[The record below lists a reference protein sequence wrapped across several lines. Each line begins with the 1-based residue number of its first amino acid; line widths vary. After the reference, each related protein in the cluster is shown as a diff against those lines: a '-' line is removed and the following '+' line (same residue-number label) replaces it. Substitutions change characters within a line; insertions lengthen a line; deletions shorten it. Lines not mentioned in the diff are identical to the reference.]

1 MSNTD
6 DNIQITSSTPSGAT
20 IGTDYISTGQ
30 IHIQQVKI
38 NTGADGQSELMSD
51 SYPVITRPTYE
62 SGIYFAVAGST
73 DGTSP
78 VIVSISGGSIEASNV
93 QISGG
98 TIDQIANGVS
108 ADIRT
113 IAGGITLAVTTIG
126 QTNKVAVTGDVA
138 LLPSTNNIG
147 DVDILTVA
155 IPAGT
160 GVTVGKLTATDT
172 AAAFTAN
179 QFETGFRISNFG
191 PDTAW
196 VGPTSIA
203 STLTAD
209 GYPLQKYDSIFI
221 EATGPG
227 DMSARCNT
235 GDTADLRVIGS

>member
-51 SYPVITRPTYE
+51 SSPVITRPTYDA
-62 SGIYFAVAGST
+62 GIYFAVAGST
-73 DGTSP
+73 DGTIP
-78 VIVSISGGSIEASNV
+78 VVVSISGGTIEASNV
-93 QISGG
+93 TISGG
-98 TIDQIANGVS
+98 TIDRIAEGVS

-147 DVDILTVA
+147 DVDVLTVS

-160 GVTVGKLTATDT
+160 GITCFGFTTDASGAT
-172 AAAFTAN
+172 FPN
-179 QFETGFRISNFG
+179 LIFETGFRIYNYG
-191 PDTAW
+191 PSTTL
-196 VGPTSIA
+196 VGPTMA
-203 STLTAD
+203 SGFATHAM
-209 GYPLQKYDSIFI
+209 PLQAYDSIFI
-221 EATGPG
+221 EATGCAE
-227 DMSARCNT
+227 MYSK
-235 GDTADLRVIGS
+235 TAGGTSDIRVFGS